1 MVVPPVADRGVQLKA
16 AGRDGPVRIGALASG
31 GGRTVLNIA
40 GACARGEVP
49 ATVAVCVVTREG
61 SAAADRC
68 RGAGIPVE
76 VVSPEPAAT
85 FDDRVDAALRAH
97 GVDLVCL
104 CGYLRRFRVDAWRGR
119 ALNIHPALL
128 PDFGGPGMYGERVH
142 RAVLAAGRQETG
154 CTVHWVD
161 EEYDRGATVLQRR
174 CAVLPGDTPGLLS
187 ERVFAEECLAYPQAL
202 RTVLGPGTG
211 VAAAGTPGQMAA
223 GESGPALRVS

>member
-1 MVVPPVADRGVQLKA
+1 MVVPPLADGGVQLTA
-16 AGRDGPVRIGALASG
+16 AGGGGPVRIGALASG
-31 GGRTVLNIA
+31 GGRTVVNIA

-49 ATVAVCVVTREG
+49 ATVAVCVVTRG
-61 SAAADRC
+61 DSAAADRC

-76 VVSPEPAAT
+76 VVPPEPAAT

-97 GVDLVCL
+97 GTQLVCL

-142 RAVLAAGRQETG
+142 RAVLDSGRGETG

-161 EEYDRGATVLQRR
+161 EEYDRGAPVLQRR
-174 CAVLPGDTPGLLS
+174 CPVLPGDTPAALS
-187 ERVFAEECLAYPQAL
+187 ERVFASECLAYPEAL
-202 RTVLGPGTG
+202 RAVLREGLPRF
-211 VAAAGTPGQMAA
+211 
-223 GESGPALRVS
+223 SG

>member
-1 MVVPPVADRGVQLKA
+1 VQLTA
-16 AGRDGPVRIGALASG
+16 PGGGGPVRIGALASG
-31 GGRTVLNIA
+31 GGRTAVNIA

-49 ATVAVCVVTREG
+49 ATVAVCVVTRAG
-61 SAAADRC
+61 SAAVDRC
-68 RGAGIPVE
+68 RAAGIAVE
-76 VVSPEPAAT
+76 VVPPEPAAT

-97 GVDLVCL
+97 GAQLVCL

-142 RAVLAAGRQETG
+142 RAVLDSGRRETG

-174 CAVLPGDTPGLLS
+174 CPVLPGDTPARLS
-187 ERVFAEECLAYPQAL
+187 ERVFAEECLAYPEAL
-202 RTVLGPGTG
+202 RMVLGP
-211 VAAAGTPGQMAA
+211 AAALGPAGAPGRPGA
-223 GESGPALRVS
+223 GEPGPAGGLP